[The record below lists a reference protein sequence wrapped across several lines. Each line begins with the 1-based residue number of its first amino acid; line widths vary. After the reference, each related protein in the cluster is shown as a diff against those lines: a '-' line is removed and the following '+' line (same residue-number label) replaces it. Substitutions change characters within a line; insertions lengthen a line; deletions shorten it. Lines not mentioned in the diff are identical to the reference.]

1 VTVTAA
7 GVAEGLA
14 QVRARIE
21 AAGGDPD
28 GLTIVAVSKALPAD
42 VVEAG
47 AQAGLRDFGEN
58 YAVDLAAKVDA
69 MPGLRVRWHFIGTV
83 QRRQVRAIAPHV
95 HLWHGVDRRE
105 EGAEI
110 VRVTPG
116 ARVLVQVNLTA
127 EPQKGGCRPGEARVL
142 VDGLRA
148 DGLDVQGLMTVGPAG
163 DPEGARPA
171 FRALHRLADE
181 LGLPERSMGMS
192 GDLEV
197 AVQEGATIVR
207 VGTALFGPRPER
219 GGARR

>member
-1 VTVTAA
+1 MTVTAA
-7 GVAEGLA
+7 DVITGLA

-21 AAGGDPD
+21 AAGGNPD
-28 GLTIVAVSKALPAD
+28 ALTIVAVSKALPAE

-47 AQAGLRDFGEN
+47 VEAGLRDFGEN

-69 MPGLRVRWHFIGTV
+69 VPGRRVRWHFIGTV
-83 QRRQVRAIAPHV
+83 QRRQVRGVAPHV
-95 HLWHGVDRRE
+95 FLWHGIDRRE

-110 VRVTPG
+110 ARVTPG

-142 VDGLRA
+142 VDGLRE
-148 DGLDVQGLMTVGPAG
+148 DGLDVRGLMTVGPAG